1 MNRRLATLTEPLIFK
16 LFRHK
21 VHTGPALTLERQ
33 RIYALPTRYGLLYA
47 AMLLVMLLGSI
58 NYNNSLAFMLTFLLA
73 SLAIMSILYTYR
85 NLVHL
90 QVRSGKAAPTYA
102 GKDARFTVLLHNP
115 DSLPRYAL
123 HLSTTRAE
131 PRLTD
136 TAAADT
142 TAVEL
147 SIAAPRR
154 GRLRLGMITLSTT
167 YPLGLVRAWAY
178 VNLDMQ
184 CIVYPRPGPRLAL
197 VTAPN
202 FQEGERTGST
212 MGSDDFLGFR
222 AYLPG
227 DSPRHIHW
235 KALARDLP
243 LLTKKFSASETR
255 DLWLDWSLLP
265 AADDET
271 RLRILCRLVVDA
283 QRAGQAYGLRL
294 PGVEIMPATGA
305 LHRHRCL
312 QALALFGELPP

>member
-1 MNRRLATLTEPLIFK
+1 MNRRLAALAEPLIFK

-21 VHTGPALTLERQ
+21 VPTGPALTLERQ

-73 SLAIMSILYTYR
+73 SLAVLSILYTYR
-85 NLVHL
+85 NLAHL
-90 QVRSGKAAPTYA
+90 QVRSGKAAPTFA
-102 GKDARFTVLLHNP
+102 GKEARFTVLLHNP
-115 DSLPRYAL
+115 DPLPRYAL
-123 HLSTTRAE
+123 RLSTANAE
-131 PRLTD
+131 ARLTD

-147 SIAAPRR
+147 SIAAPGR

-184 CIVYPRPGPRLAL
+184 CIVYPRPGSRHAL
-197 VTAPN
+197 FIAPH
-202 FQEGERTGST
+202 FHEGDRIGSA

-243 LLTKKFSASETR
+243 LLTKKFSANETR

-294 PGVEIMPATGA
+294 PGVEIMPALGA

-312 QALALFGELPP
+312 QALALFGEPQP

>member
-1 MNRRLATLTEPLIFK
+1 MNRRLATLAEPLIFK

-21 VHTGPALTLERQ
+21 VPTGPALTLERR
-33 RIYALPTRYGLLYA
+33 RIYALPTRHGLLFA
-47 AMLLVMLLGSI
+47 AMLLVMLLGAI

-73 SLAIMSILYTYR
+73 SMGIISILYTYR
-85 NLVHL
+85 NLAHL
-90 QVRSGKAAPTYA
+90 QLRSGKASPGFA

-115 DSLPRYAL
+115 DPLPRYAL
-123 HLSTTRAE
+123 SLTANQAE

-136 TAAADT
+136 IAAADT
-142 TAVEL
+142 AAVEL

-184 CIVYPRPGPRLAL
+184 CIVYPRPGSSLTLA
-197 VTAPN
+197 TAPN
-202 FQEGERTGST
+202 FHEGDRTGSA

-243 LLTKKFSASETR
+243 LLTKKFTASETR

-265 AADDET
+265 AVDDET

-294 PGVEIMPATGA
+294 PGVEIMPALGA

-312 QALALFGELPP
+312 QALALFGEPRP